1 MDQEQYYNYKND
13 MNKFIKMKLDIIGN
27 KKDLDDEK
35 IREFINLWLK
45 LLHNGDEFVKRNP
58 NFKRACLKK
67 IKEIKIDINKIE
79 NLESKLDNP
88 FLKDELIKILDLFYE
103 KHI

>member
-1 MDQEQYYNYKND
+1 MDQEQYYNYRDD
-13 MNKFIKMKLDIIGN
+13 MNKFIKMKLNIISE
-27 KKDLDDEK
+27 KKSMNDEK

-58 NFKRACLKK
+58 NFKSACIKK
-67 IKEIKIDINKIE
+67 IKEIKIDLNK
-79 NLESKLDNP
+79 LEIKLENP

-103 KHI
+103 KHN